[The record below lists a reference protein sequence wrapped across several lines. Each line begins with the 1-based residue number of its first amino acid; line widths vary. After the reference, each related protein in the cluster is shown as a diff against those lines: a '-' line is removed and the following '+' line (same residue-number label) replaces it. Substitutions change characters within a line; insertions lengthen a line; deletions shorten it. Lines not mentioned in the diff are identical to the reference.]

1 MLKHISSVLLDAGVR
16 TRVSVILPPLVFLPT
31 GGGSTIMMGI
41 KERHFSLLRD
51 ISLEDL
57 VPKDNFYRRLERT
70 LDLSF
75 VREIVQERYA
85 ASSSR
90 SSIDPVVFFKLQLSK
105 TYSNHNMLRGFFQN
119 TTCCG

>member
-1 MLKHISSVLLDAGVR
+1 
-16 TRVSVILPPLVFLPT
+16 
-31 GGGSTIMMGI
+31 MMGI

-57 VPKDNFYRRLERT
+57 VPKTISIVVRRAT
-70 LDLSF
+70 LDLSY
-75 VREIVQERYA
+75 VREMVQERYA
-85 ASSSR
+85 ASSGR

-105 TYSNHNMLRGFFQN
+105 TYPNHNMLRRFFQN